1 MARPRGVRRMDALL
15 DSADPAEAVAA
26 LSLPELYFLLKEV
39 GLGEAG
45 DLVALATPEQIRGCL
60 DMEIWDRDRVQLE
73 AAAPWLQALVDAG
86 FEKLTQVWQRL
97 DPELAA
103 LVLARS
109 TRVYDHNLGEE
120 APEDEER
127 PMFSTPDSFFTIV
140 ITAEREDD
148 ARLVHAIID
157 DLYRGDMVLARH
169 TIMAARSELPSEL
182 EEMSFRWRS
191 GRMADLGYVDFH
203 EALEVFRPLDPES
216 IAVGEETAD
225 PAARAADG
233 EGAGGGLPAPVIE
246 PMSGTFL
253 GRALEQVSDAAE
265 AERLEAALLHLVNRV
280 LAASRVSPGD
290 ERAVRAGSQRAAA
303 TVSLGLE
310 HLCAGVLD
318 RAAAALATVSLVRLH
333 RLGHSLTL
341 RLARMAH
348 LLAPRALTAGEPTQ
362 AVLEALLAAR
372 PLFPEALDEPAGA
385 GARPFRSVADL
396 RRAAEHL
403 TELAGRI
410 ALADALGVDLVAMG
424 QAPEPRPEIDDH
436 ARTALVRLLAGGEL
450 DAAPLGPAELEAMVA
465 RLSAEGRLDAG
476 ERARAVRAVAELA
489 AQHRIGLAAPIL
501 ARLVAS
507 WLDRIEEELGGFA
520 GRSPIDASHVGG
532 VITSA
537 YKA

>member
-1 MARPRGVRRMDALL
+1 MARPRGERRMDALL
-15 DSADPAEAVAA
+15 DAADPAEAVAA
-26 LSLPELYFLLKEV
+26 LALPELYFLLKEV

-73 AAAPWLQALVDAG
+73 AAAPWLQALLDAG
-86 FEKLTQVWQRL
+86 FEKLTQVWERL

-109 TRVYDHNLGEE
+109 TRIYDHTLGEE

-127 PMFSTPDSFFTIV
+127 PMFSTPDTFFTIV
-140 ITAEREDD
+140 ITAERDDD
-148 ARLVHAIID
+148 ARLVHAVIQ

-169 TIMAARSELPSEL
+169 TIMSAHSELPSEL

-216 IAVGEETAD
+216 IAVGEQTAERPVRPSD
-225 PAARAADG
+225 D
-233 EGAGGGLPAPVIE
+233 EGSAGGLPAPVIE

-253 GRALEQVSDAAE
+253 ARALEQVSDAAE

-310 HLCAGVLD
+310 HLCAGKLE
-318 RAAAALATVSLVRLH
+318 RAAAALASVSLVRLH

-372 PLFPEALDEPAGA
+372 PLFSETLDEPAGA
-385 GARPFRSVADL
+385 GARPFRSVTDL

-410 ALADALGVDLVAMG
+410 ALADALGVDLLAVA
-424 QAPEPRPEIDDH
+424 QVPEPRPELDDH
-436 ARTALVRLLAGGEL
+436 ARTAVVRLLAGGEL
-450 DAAPLGPAELEAMVA
+450 DAAPLGPAELDAMVA
-465 RLSAEGRLDAG
+465 RLSGDGRLDG
-476 ERARAVRAVAELA
+476 DQRARAVRAVAELA

-520 GRSPIDASHVGG
+520 GRAVDAAHVGG
-532 VITSA
+532 LITSA
-537 YKA
+537 YKV

>member
-1 MARPRGVRRMDALL
+1 MDALL
-15 DSADPAEAVAA
+15 DAPDPAEAVAA
-26 LSLPELYFLLKEV
+26 LALPELYFLLKEV

-45 DLVALATPEQIRGCL
+45 DLVVLATPEQIRGCL

-73 AAAPWLQALVDAG
+73 AAAPWLQALLDAG
-86 FEKLTQVWQRL
+86 FEKLTQVWAGL

-109 TRVYDHNLGEE
+109 TIIYDHTLDEA

-127 PMFSTPDSFFTIV
+127 PMFTTPDTFFTIV
-140 ITAEREDD
+140 ITAERDD
-148 ARLVHAIID
+148 DSRLVHAVIQ

-169 TIMAARSELPSEL
+169 TIMSAHSELPAEL

-191 GRMADLGYVDFH
+191 GRMADLGYVEFY

-216 IAVGEETAD
+216 IAVGEETAER
-225 PAARAADG
+225 AVHAADD
-233 EGAGGGLPAPVIE
+233 EGTTGGLPAPVIE

-253 GRALEQVSDAAE
+253 ARALEQVSDAAE

-290 ERAVRAGSQRAAA
+290 ERAVRAGSQRAASS
-303 TVSLGLE
+303 VSLGLE
-310 HLCAGVLD
+310 HLCAGKLE

-348 LLAPRALTAGEPTQ
+348 LLAPRALTAGDPTQ
-362 AVLEALLAAR
+362 AVLEALLRPR
-372 PLFPEALDEPAGA
+372 PLFAEALEDPTSTGV
-385 GARPFRSVADL
+385 RPFRSVADL

-410 ALADALGVDLVAMG
+410 ALADALGVDLLAVA
-424 QAPEPRPEIDDH
+424 QVPEPRPELDDH

-450 DAAPLGPAELEAMVA
+450 DAAPLGPAELDALVA
-465 RLSAEGRLDAG
+465 RMSPAGRLDDDARG
-476 ERARAVRAVAELA
+476 RAVRAVAELA
-489 AQHRIGLAAPIL
+489 AQHRIGLAAAIL

-520 GRSPIDASHVGG
+520 GGSVERRERGRRDHQRVQGVGP
-532 VITSA
+532 T
-537 YKA
+537 